1 MKKMKAFR
9 LPLLLAGSILFILS
23 SCDKEKETEAIDTS
37 PAELE
42 ATYDDAFEEVDAI
55 VESTMN
61 YFNENA
67 RVAET
72 EEENDLIRC
81 GIKTHDYENKIIT
94 IDFGDGCEGWGG
106 RIRKGKI
113 IITYTDRKFVPGS
126 VWTIT
131 FEDFYIND
139 IQVEGLRTCTNVS
152 TSFEDDPSFN
162 ITLEN
167 GKLTWPDGTFAERE
181 ANHTRTWIRMG
192 SPLRDEITLIGSAS
206 GTNRRGVAY
215 TVTIVSMLRFKRAC
229 WATRIFIP
237 VEGVKLIKREG
248 YPDVLIDYGD
258 GACDALVTVTI
269 DGVSREMNLRNWGF

>member
-1 MKKMKAFR
+1 MKAFR
-9 LPLLLAGSILFILS
+9 LPLLLAGSVLFLFT

-55 VESTMN
+55 VESTMVF
-61 YFNENA
+61 FNENG
-67 RVAET
+67 RVAE
-72 EEENDLIRC
+72 EVEDELIRC
-81 GIKTHDYENKIIT
+81 GIKTHDFENKTIT

-126 VWTIT
+126 IWTIT

-139 IQVEGLRTCTNVS
+139 IKVEGVRTCTNVS

-206 GTNRRGVAY
+206 GVNRRGVSY

-229 WATRIFIP
+229 WASRIFIP

-248 YPDVLIDYGD
+248 QPDVLIDYGD
-258 GACDALVTVTI
+258 GTCDSMVTVTI
-269 DGVSREMNLRNWGF
+269 DGISREVNLRNWGF